1 MKHCFLKALFLV
13 AATSVLFSLS
23 SCEKVDQQ
31 DETVSVYLTYTIT
44 TDNGEAM
51 PGTKASSADV
61 FDEFYQKIKS
71 GDLVAP
77 NYSFTFTEKTT
88 GAVYI
93 VDGTWA
99 GKDMVTLR
107 TGTYSVVGTS
117 TAAGENIQDKCSL
130 VFDDEIT
137 VDVNS
142 TTIILKANY
151 DCSLII
157 FSDASIA
164 KLSNYNG
171 NSSTD
176 LFKLNN
182 YIYAFIRTKLYAD
195 GKQDQ
200 AYLEGTHTN
209 DTKFKI
215 YTGSLNYEIGKYY
228 VYNDINAA
236 FNLEKMEEG
245 GSESDGAVNLS
256 ANGTANCYII
266 NKAGTY
272 KFNGTVKGNS
282 SESVGDPT
290 TAEVIWET
298 FNTSTKPTVGDIIS
312 SVSFSNGLVQ
322 FTSTGVKGNALI
334 AVKNSNNEILWSWH
348 IWVTDYDPSSDYDT
362 YKGHES
368 IKMMDRNLGAMSS
381 EPGTTSIG
389 LIYEW
394 GRKDPF
400 MGSTSLSS
408 YSQFAS
414 TISFPDCK
422 TSNSTIGTE
431 KYAAANPTQYI
442 IANSQNQDWLYTSNN
457 NAWSAEKSKNDPCP
471 KGWKVPAGGQNNVW
485 SSFPSSISSSSGVTW
500 NSTYKG
506 INVSESLSSNPVWY
520 PAQGY
525 HGDSDTYYSGY
536 WQVGSEGR
544 YWTTSTLGN
553 GSDYFVFKTSTI
565 ETYHTSSSTH
575 FSRANGMPVRCCSE

>member
-1 MKHCFLKALFLV
+1 MIMKHCFLKALFLI

-23 SCEKVDQQ
+23 SCEKADQQ

-44 TDNGEAM
+44 ADNGEAM

-164 KLSNYNG
+164 KLSNFNG

-245 GSESDGAVNLS
+245 GSEGGDVSVVNLS
-256 ANGTANCYII
+256 ANGTANCYIVST
-266 NKAGTY
+266 AGSY
-272 KFNGTVKGNS
+272 KFNAGVKGNS
-282 SESVGDPT
+282 TESIGAPVK
-290 TAEVIWET
+290 AEVLWES
-298 FNTSTKPTVGDIIS
+298 FGTSTQPNAGDIIKN
-312 SVSFSNGLVQ
+312 VSLTDGFVLFSTPATLVN
-322 FTSTGVKGNALI
+322 GNALV
-334 AVKNSNNEILWSWH
+334 AVKDASNNVLWSWH
-348 IWVTDYDPSSDYDT
+348 IWVCANYDASSSLQV
-362 YKGHES
+362 YKNNAGS
-368 IKMMDRNLGAMSS
+368 MMDRNLGALSAT
-381 EPGTTSIG
+381 PGDVTALG
-389 LIYEW
+389 LMYQW

-400 MGSTSLSS
+400 MGAGQISYSS
-408 YSQFAS
+408 YSNQSKAKS
-414 TISFPDCK
+414 SVDWPQSVQSNSSKGTYSYANANPMTYITQN
-422 TSNSTIGTE
+422 TSN
-431 KYAAANPTQYI
+431 Y
-442 IANSQNQDWLYTSNN
+442 DWLYSSSSNR
-457 NAWSAEKSKNDPCP
+457 WTPSEKTMNDPCP
-471 KGWKVPAGGQNNVW
+471 VGYRVPNGG
-485 SSFPSSISSSSGVTW
+485 SSGIWETAGYTSTW
-500 NSTYKG
+500 NSTTRTM
-506 INVSESLSSNPVWY
+506 SLKILENGGVAYY
-520 PAQGY
+520 PACGFL
-525 HGDSDTYYSGY
+525 TRE
-536 WQVGSEGR
+536 EG
-544 YWTTSTLGN
+544 TLNYAGEN
-553 GSDYFVFKTSTI
+553 GLVW
-565 ETYHTSSSTH
+565 SSTQNGNMAYYMD
-575 FSRANGMPVRCCSE
+575 FNLGSTSVYSYNAYRADARPVRCQKM